1 MTAARERLNAAARLL
16 LVAGAAA
23 DPGVQLHCLAA
34 VDLLRTAGADPR
46 RPERSSVSLSATAGT
61 ATSDTA
67 TLKVAIRSGCS
78 QLAGLPPDV
87 FALAPVADAAAHAR
101 RALELL
107 DGA

>member
-1 MTAARERLNAAARLL
+1 MTASRERLNAAAWLL
-16 LVAGAAA
+16 LDAAGAA
-23 DPGVQLHCLAA
+23 DPGVRLHCLAA

-46 RPERSSVSLSATAGT
+46 RPERSSVTLSS

-107 DGA
+107 DGV